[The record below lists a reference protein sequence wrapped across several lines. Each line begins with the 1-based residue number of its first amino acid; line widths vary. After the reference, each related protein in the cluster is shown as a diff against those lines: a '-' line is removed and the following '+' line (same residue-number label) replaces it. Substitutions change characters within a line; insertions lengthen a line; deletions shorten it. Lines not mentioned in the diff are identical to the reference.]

1 MSSEPAPLIR
11 GARGYESGARGKV
24 ASSISSAHHNG
35 LRMAEARPAGAIN
48 RIASNAAV
56 GIVHS
61 N

>member
-11 GARGYESGARGKV
+11 GARNYDVGARGKV

-35 LRMAEARPAGAIN
+35 IRMTEAQPAGSMN
-48 RIASNAAV
+48 RVVSNAAV